1 MSWYTVH
8 VILIYGEKAM
18 QSRYML
24 KLRAKQILVSV
35 KPSPL
40 FAGMMLTAVSFLI
53 YIFQYSTGGN
63 TYAELI
69 NSGVRDTAKLSEALV
84 ADLTG
89 NTGALIL
96 RIVFLLLNAYIS
108 FGLVCY
114 SFRLSSGDTAVPL
127 QEMFPPLLSFL
138 KFFLLS
144 VIITAAVAVGAMFF
158 IVPGIILALCYSQ
171 AKYIML
177 DHPEMSVIQC
187 LTASRKLMRGHLG
200 EYFVLVL
207 SFIGWNIL
215 TSISVITGIWTFP
228 YTGITMALYYRD
240 ISAVIIV

>member
-1 MSWYTVH
+1 MSWYTVCH
-8 VILIYGEKAM
+8 NKQFCGEKAM
-18 QSRYML
+18 ESRYML
-24 KLRAKQILVSV
+24 KLRAKQILVSA

-40 FAGMMLTAVSFLI
+40 FAGMMLTAISFLI
-53 YIFQYSTGGN
+53 YIFQYSGSGN

-69 NSGVRDTAKLSEALV
+69 NSGVRDIAKLSEALV

-89 NTGALIL
+89 NTGALVL
-96 RIVFLLLNAYIS
+96 RNTYIS

-114 SFRLSSGDTAVPL
+114 SFRLSSGETAVPL
-127 QEMFPPLLSFL
+127 QEMFPPVLSFL
-138 KFFLLS
+138 KFFLLT
-144 VIITAAVAVGAMFF
+144 IITSIVAAIGMLFF
-158 IVPGIILALCYSQ
+158 IVPGIILAICYSQ

-187 LTASRKLMRGHLG
+187 MTASRKLMRGHLG

-215 TSISVITGIWTFP
+215 TSISVITGIWTYP
-228 YTGITMALYYRD
+228 YTGITMALYYR
-240 ISAVIIV
+240 AVSTEITV

>member
-1 MSWYTVH
+1 M
-8 VILIYGEKAM
+8 I
-18 QSRYML
+18 

-40 FAGMMLTAVSFLI
+40 FAGMMLTAISFLI
-53 YIFQYSTGGN
+53 YIFQYSGSGN

-69 NSGVRDTAKLSEALV
+69 NSGVRDITKLSEALV
-84 ADLTG
+84 YDLTG
-89 NTGALIL
+89 NTGALVL
-96 RIVFLLLNAYIS
+96 RLVFSLLNTYIS
-108 FGLVCY
+108 FGL
-114 SFRLSSGDTAVPL
+114 SSGETAVPL
-127 QEMFPPLLSFL
+127 QEMFPPVLSFL
-138 KFFLLS
+138 KFFLLT
-144 VIITAAVAVGAMFF
+144 IITSIVAAIGMLFF

-187 LTASRKLMRGHLG
+187 MTASRKLMRGHLG

-215 TSISVITGIWTFP
+215 TSISVITGIWTYP
-228 YTGITMALYYRD
+228 YTGITMALYYR
-240 ISAVIIV
+240 AVSTEITV